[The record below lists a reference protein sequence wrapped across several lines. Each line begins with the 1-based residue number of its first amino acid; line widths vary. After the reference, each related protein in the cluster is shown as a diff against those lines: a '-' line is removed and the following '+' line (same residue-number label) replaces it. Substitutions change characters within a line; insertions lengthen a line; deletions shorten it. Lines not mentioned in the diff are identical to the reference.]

1 VSGANGR
8 CDGDEGTYR
17 TANAGN
23 ITRDAYLVRSPHD
36 LSFARPYA
44 GSAMEGSAVTVL
56 QVVGATLVV
65 IGVVE
70 FLVFRYLAPRQERIA
85 QRMTLLNANS
95 AFNVVAGIVL
105 VLVGR

>member
-1 VSGANGR
+1 
-8 CDGDEGTYR
+8 
-17 TANAGN
+17 
-23 ITRDAYLVRSPHD
+23 
-36 LSFARPYA
+36 
-44 GSAMEGSAVTVL
+44 MEGSAVTVL